1 VIKGIDHV
9 TINVKDKEK
18 SFEFYEKFL
27 GLKRVGESVILGG
40 IDHYYFYLTE
50 GCRLELLCYLDEQ
63 PSVTVPQKGLGSI
76 RHFALL
82 TDDVDVIWRRCVEA
96 GIPVR
101 MEPTDLEQLNC
112 RALLV
117 EDPNGVEVEFVKRP
131 LK

>member
-9 TINVKDKEK
+9 TINVKDREK

-27 GLKRVGESVILGG
+27 GLKRVGENVILGG
-40 IDHYYFYLTE
+40 IDHYYFHLTE
-50 GCRLELLCYLDEQ
+50 ECRLELLCYLDDQ
-63 PSVTVPQKGLGSI
+63 PSVTVPQKGLGAI

-82 TDDVDVIWRRCVEA
+82 TDDVDGIWKRCREA

-101 MEPTDLEQLNC
+101 MEPTDLEPLGC

>member
-9 TINVKDKEK
+9 TINVKDKKK
-18 SFEFYEKFL
+18 SLEFYEKFL

-40 IDHYYFYLTE
+40 IDHYYFYLTGE
-50 GCRLELLCYLDEQ
+50 CRLELLCYLDEQ
-63 PSVTVPQKGLGSI
+63 QPVTVPQKGLGSI

-82 TDDVDVIWRRCVEA
+82 TDDVDAVWRRCVEA
-96 GIPVR
+96 GVPVR

-117 EDPNGVEVEFVKRP
+117 EDPNGVEIEFVKRP